1 MSKIAI
7 LSHEVVGAE
16 LAILGEWADARGH
29 EITRYFREQKWD
41 AQDVLAA
48 DLLILLG
55 SPNSVST
62 GYEHPSSPQEIE
74 LVKTR
79 IESDQ
84 PYFGICY
91 GSQIMARALGGEVNR
106 REEKNIGFKKI
117 TSESPDVHEGSWML
131 WHEDFIDPTSINK
144 IPGVE
149 ILATDVGAAIAFR
162 KGKAWAVQFHP
173 ESDSGSLGRMVERIG
188 VPQEK
193 WEPISEAMKEDEVNL
208 RERSFALFDQVFS
221 PQN

>member
-1 MSKIAI
+1 
-7 LSHEVVGAE
+7 
-16 LAILGEWADARGH
+16 
-29 EITRYFREQKWD
+29 
-41 AQDVLAA
+41 
-48 DLLILLG
+48 
-55 SPNSVST
+55 
-62 GYEHPSSPQEIE
+62 
-74 LVKTR
+74 
-79 IESDQ
+79 
-84 PYFGICY
+84 
-91 GSQIMARALGGEVNR
+91 
-106 REEKNIGFKKI
+106 
-117 TSESPDVHEGSWML
+117 ML

>member
-79 IESDQ
+79 IESNE

-91 GSQIMARALGGEVNR
+91 GSQIMARALGGVVNR
-106 REEKNIGFKKI
+106 RAEKNIGFKKI
-117 TSESPDVHEGSWML
+117 TSESPEIHEGGWML
-131 WHEDFIDPTSINK
+131 WHEDFIDPESIRN

-149 ILATDVGAAIAFR
+149 ILATDVEAAIAFR
-162 KGKAWAVQFHP
+162 KGNAWAVQFHP
-173 ESDSGSLGRMVERIG
+173 ESHAESLGRMVEGIG
-188 VPQEK
+188 APKEK
-193 WEPISEAMKEDEVNL
+193 WAPVADAMKEDEVSL

-221 PQN
+221 S

>member
-29 EITRYFREQKWD
+29 EITRYYREQKWD
-41 AQDVLAA
+41 AQDLLAA
-48 DLLILLG
+48 DLVILLG

-62 GYEHPSSPQEIE
+62 GYEHPSSPVEIE
-74 LVKTR
+74 LVKSR
-79 IESDQ
+79 IESNE

-117 TSESPDVHEGSWML
+117 TSESPEIHEGDWML
-131 WHEDFIDPTSINK
+131 WHEDFIDPESIKN

-149 ILATDVGAAIAFR
+149 ILATSVGAAIAFR
-162 KGKAWAVQFHP
+162 KGNAWAVQFHP
-173 ESDSGSLGRMVERIG
+173 ETHSESLGRMVEKIG

-193 WEPISEAMKEDEVNL
+193 WGPIADAMKQDDISL

-221 PQN
+221 SQK